1 MARKDKLIRT
11 TALVTVVII
20 LSKMFG
26 LVRDVITAGY
36 FGTGVENDAYASAYT
51 LFYFPVLLF
60 NSCITATIVPLF
72 V

>member
-1 MARKDKLIRT
+1 MEVCVLARKDKLIRT

-26 LVRDVITAGY
+26 LMRDVITAGY

-60 NSCITATIVPLF
+60 NS
-72 V
+72 